1 MRKAKIV
8 ATLGPSSSSA
18 KEIEILVKA
27 GVDVFRLNFSHGTH
41 DDHKLRYQ
49 TIRKVEDKVK
59 KPLAI
64 LADLQGPKLRVG
76 TFTQGS
82 VVLKQ
87 GQSFTLDSKNKPGNG
102 QRVYLPHPELF
113 KVVAKGQN
121 LLIDDGK
128 VRLKVI
134 GSTKTE
140 IKTEVVVGGA
150 ISNRK
155 GVNVPDAILPIK
167 ALTAKDKIDL
177 EFALSLGV
185 DWIALS
191 FVQRAED
198 IHEARHLV
206 KGKAWIMSKLEKPA
220 ALKSLDAIIQ
230 ASDGVMVARGDLG
243 VELPPEKVPQA
254 QKNIIALSKKYG
266 RPVVVA
272 TQMLES
278 MINTPVPTR
287 AEASDVA
294 HAIYDGADAV
304 MLSAES
310 ASGKYPVE
318 AVTMMD
324 KIVSEVEQDPG
335 YSKTNASDAQQLGA
349 KVLNEADAICGAL
362 RDVAQAINAAAI
374 VTYTSGGYTS
384 LRAARQRPD
393 TNILSI
399 TPNISTARRLCMV
412 WGVRSVI
419 GAESKNIEEME
430 RLAIDT
436 CLDMGFKAKKK
447 IAISAGI
454 PFGKPGSTNLL
465 KIAELKR

>member
-18 KEIEILVKA
+18 KEIENLVKA
-27 GVDVFRLNFSHGTH
+27 GADVFRLNFSHGTH
-41 DDHKLRYQ
+41 EDHKLRYEA
-49 TIRKVEDKVK
+49 IRKVEKK
-59 KPLAI
+59 LNKPLAI

-76 TFTQGS
+76 TFS
-82 VVLKQ
+82 HDSAVLKE
-87 GQSFTLDSKNKPGNG
+87 GQLFTLDTKNKPGNSE
-102 QRVYLPHPELF
+102 RVFLPHPELF
-113 KVVAKGQN
+113 KVVTKGQN

-128 VRLKVI
+128 IRLKVT

-140 IKTEVVVGGA
+140 IKTIVMVGGT

-177 EFALSLGV
+177 DFALSLGV
-185 DWIALS
+185 DWVALS
-191 FVQRAED
+191 FVQRVED
-198 IHEARHLV
+198 LYEAQQLI
-206 KGKAWIMSKLEKPA
+206 KGRAWIMSKLEKPA
-220 ALKSLDAIIQ
+220 ALKSLSAIIQ

-254 QKNIIALSKKYG
+254 QKNIITISKIYG

-278 MINTPVPTR
+278 MIDTPIPTR

-310 ASGKYPVE
+310 ASGKYPIE
-318 AVTMMD
+318 ALTMMD
-324 KIVSEVEQDPG
+324 KIIQEVEQDPAYARLNKADSHKLDG
-335 YSKTNASDAQQLGA
+335 N
-349 KVLNEADAICGAL
+349 VLSEADAICGAL
-362 RDVAQAINAAAI
+362 RDVAESINAVAI

-393 TNILSI
+393 TNIISI
-399 TPNISTARRLCMV
+399 TPNIIAARRLCMV
-412 WGVRSVI
+412 WGIHSVI

-430 RLAIDT
+430 KLAIDT
-436 CLDMGFKAKKK
+436 CLNMGFKPKKK